1 MEIMP
6 IHDKPDEKYRII
18 ITDIT
23 ERKKAEEVLQKSE
36 ANYRNFFN
44 NPLMGFA
51 LCEIIT
57 DENGEPV
64 DFVYLQVN
72 KAFEKFTGLK
82 REEVLNKRV
91 TEVLEPEEVADAIK
105 IYGKVALTGES
116 ANFEYP
122 VPSLNKYYEVAAFSP
137 RKGRFIAFFTDITQ
151 RKQAEIA
158 LRESEE
164 RYHSLFENNHA
175 AMLLIDPE
183 TGEIVD
189 SNPAASSFYGY
200 SKEELKRMKI
210 TEINTLDEKQTFF
223 EMQKAET
230 EQNTH
235 FLFEHRLANG
245 EIRDV
250 DVYSGPIIFKGRKF
264 LYSIIHD
271 ITKQIRIEKDLKD
284 SEEKFRALFEQ
295 SNDAIVIADFTTGR
309 YLECNKKTEEYTGYS
324 KDELLS
330 KELGQITSDKQ
341 RKRALEHFKSLSN
354 GENIQFESEILTKN
368 KEIIPADIKASVM
381 EIQGLKYIQII
392 IRDISI
398 RKYAE
403 KIKERYKDY
412 LEKTVKERT
421 MELEEAYKSLKR
433 SEEKYRELVENANS
447 SIIRLDKKGIITFF
461 NEFAEKFFGFSKE
474 EIIGKN
480 AVGTIVPKIE
490 SSGRDTQKLINNILI
505 EPEIIRSC

>member
-1 MEIMP
+1 
-6 IHDKPDEKYRII
+6 
-18 ITDIT
+18 
-23 ERKKAEEVLQKSE
+23 
-36 ANYRNFFN
+36 
-44 NPLMGFA
+44 
-51 LCEIIT
+51 
-57 DENGEPV
+57 
-64 DFVYLQVN
+64 
-72 KAFEKFTGLK
+72 
-82 REEVLNKRV
+82 
-91 TEVLEPEEVADAIK
+91 
-105 IYGKVALTGES
+105 
-116 ANFEYP
+116 
-122 VPSLNKYYEVAAFSP
+122 
-137 RKGRFIAFFTDITQ
+137 
-151 RKQAEIA
+151 
-158 LRESEE
+158 
-164 RYHSLFENNHA
+164 
-175 AMLLIDPE
+175 MLLIDPE
-183 TGEIVD
+183 TGKIVD

-403 KIKERYKDY
+403 KIKERYKDH

-421 MELEEAYKSLKR
+421 MELEEAYESLKR

-474 EIIGKN
+474 EILGKN

-490 SSGRDTQKLINNILI
+490 SSGRDTQKIINNILI
-505 EPEIIRSC
+505 EPRSYSHVENENITKDGKIVWVSWANKGIYNEKSEPVGVLSVGTDITERKKAEEKLKETVEELERSNEELQRFTFITSHDLQEPIRTIVSFTQLLQRRYEGRFDSDADEFMDFVVDASIRMKDMIQGLLGIFKCKNSGRGI